1 MKTFILLLICMIAVN
16 VQAQQS
22 INAVSKPKSVTLF
35 LSGAQVTRSANVN
48 LQAGITDVVFPE
60 LSDNIDPNTI
70 RVTGQGAFTIISVNH
85 QSNFLKSKKE
95 LKDAETLKL
104 RKKEILKLL
113 DINAGDQ
120 YVLHTEEDLLKTNQ
134 NLHGNDKNITAAEIK
149 AAADFYRERF
159 TELSRRSIDLKDR
172 KSDLDQELN
181 KINEQ
186 LAESGSEELK
196 PTGEIIV
203 QVMAKMAINVDIT
216 ISYIVRKASWTP
228 EFDLRLENISRPL
241 EVTRRAK
248 YTQSSGEDWNDVQLT
263 FSTGNPTESGSE
275 PILYPWYIGGDYY
288 SNSNYKSGS
297 DNNLPAIIQQPK
309 VNYPFNGILTGK
321 VFDAETGE
329 ALPFINITVPSRSGV
344 GAVSDID
351 GNYRLAVNYGES
363 VSASFVG
370 YNKAT
375 FTVKNPVINIG
386 LRSSS
391 KELEGVVVT
400 ALGVSSRVAG
410 VSVRDNDEDD
420 RGSWVEP
427 QKPEILIS
435 DMGNVRSVQEYTL
448 QMPMTLPSDS
458 KEYNI
463 IIGEENI
470 PALYEFHA
478 SPKLDNDAF
487 LIARI
492 PNWQEYNL
500 IDAKAGIY
508 YEGTFTGQT
517 RLSADMAVDTL
528 NISLGRDKSII
539 IDRKKIT
546 DNTNSQLIGSNRTI
560 QRSWEI
566 TVRNNKKQAVD
577 LIVYD
582 HYPVSREDE
591 IVVTLID
598 NGNASAD
605 ATTGKLMWKLHL
617 DPGKLVKLKYA
628 YTIKFPKNRA
638 FQIE

>member
-1 MKTFILLLICMIAVN
+1 MKTFILLFICLMAIN
-16 VQAQQS
+16 LQAQQS

-35 LSGAQVTRSANVN
+35 LSGAQVTRTANVN
-48 LQAGITDVVFPE
+48 LQAGITDVIFPE

-70 RVTGQGAFTIISVNH
+70 RVTGQGAFTIISVNL

-120 YVLHTEEDLLKTNQ
+120 NVLLVEENLLKANQ
-134 NLHGNDKNITAAEIK
+134 NLHGDDKNITAAEIK
-149 AAADFYRERF
+149 VAADFYRERF
-159 TELSRRSIDLKDR
+159 TELSRKSIDLKDR

-203 QVMAKMAINVDIT
+203 QVMAKTAINVDIT

-248 YTQSSGEDWNDVQLT
+248 YTQSSGEDWNEVQLT
-263 FSTGNPTESGSE
+263 FSTGNPTESGTE
-275 PILYPWYIGGDYY
+275 PILSPWYIGGDYY

-297 DNNLPAIIQQPK
+297 GNNLPAIIQQPK

-344 GAVSDID
+344 GTVSDID
-351 GNYRLAVNYGES
+351 GNYRLTVNYGES
-363 VSASFVG
+363 VTASFVG

-375 FTVKNPVINIG
+375 FTATNPVINIG
-386 LRSSS
+386 MRPSY
-391 KELEGVVVT
+391 KELDGVVVT
-400 ALGVSSRVAG
+400 ALGIKRN
-410 VSVRDNDEDD
+410 NDFEEIEE
-420 RGSWVEP
+420 VKVPEAE
-427 QKPEILIS
+427 KPEILIS
-435 DMGNVRSVQEYTL
+435 DMGSVRSVQEYTL

-470 PALYEFHA
+470 TALYEFHA

-546 DNTNSQLIGSNRTI
+546 DNTNSQLIGSNRTL

>member
-16 VQAQQS
+16 IQAQQS
-22 INAVSKPKSVTLF
+22 INAVSKPKNVTLF

-48 LQAGITDVVFPE
+48 LQSGITDVIFPE

-113 DINAGDQ
+113 DIIEGDQ
-120 YVLHTEEDLLKTNQ
+120 NVLQVEENLLKANQ
-134 NLHGNDKNITAAEIK
+134 NLHGDDKNITAAEIK

-159 TELSRRSIDLKDR
+159 TELSRKSIDLKDR

-186 LAESGSEELK
+186 LADSDSEELK

-203 QVMAKMAINVDIT
+203 QVMAKTAMNVEIT

-228 EFDLRLENISRPL
+228 EFDLRLENISHPL

-263 FSTGNPTESGSE
+263 FSTGNPTESGTE
-275 PILYPWYIGGDYY
+275 PILFPWYIGGGY
-288 SNSNYKSGS
+288 SGNSNYKSGS
-297 DNNLPAIIQQPK
+297 ANNLPAIIQQPK
-309 VNYPFNGILTGK
+309 VNYAFNGVLTGK

-329 ALPFINITVPSRSGV
+329 PVPFANIIVPSRSNIGTS
-344 GAVSDID
+344 SDID
-351 GNYRLAVNYGES
+351 GNYRLTVNFGEPVN
-363 VSASFVG
+363 VSFLG
-370 YNKAT
+370 YRKAT
-375 FTVKNPVINIG
+375 FSVTNPVMNIG
-386 LRSSS
+386 LRPNSN
-391 KELEGVVVT
+391 ELEGVVVT
-400 ALGVSSRVAG
+400 ALGISRN
-410 VSVRDNDEDD
+410 NDFE
-420 RGSWVEP
+420 VEEVKAP
-427 QKPEILIS
+427 EPAKPEILIS

-517 RLSADMAVDTL
+517 RLTADMAVDTL

-598 NGNASAD
+598 NENAIAD

-628 YTIKFPKNRA
+628 YSIKFPKNRA